1 MSDADKREANCFIY
15 RCSRKP
21 DMYIYLAE
29 KDDFSKV
36 PDAIMNGLG
45 ITEFAMDLALGENS
59 KLARE
64 DPKVVMQNLAD
75 NGFHLQLPDD
85 TPVEELM
92 AKIARHTSHH

>member
-1 MSDADKREANCFIY
+1 MKCFIY

-29 KDDFSKV
+29 EDDFSKV
-36 PDAIMNGLG
+36 PKGIFNSLG
-45 ITEFAMDLALGENS
+45 IVEFAMELKLRADK

-64 DPKVVMQNLAD
+64 EAAVVMKNLED
-75 NGFHLQLPDD
+75 NGFHLQLPDQ

-92 AKIARHTSHH
+92 QRIARGK

>member
-1 MSDADKREANCFIY
+1 MPGMSCYIY

-36 PDAIMNGLG
+36 PATIMNGLG
-45 ITEFAMDLALGENS
+45 ITEFSMELELDADK
-59 KLARE
+59 KLAKE
-64 DPKVVMQNLAD
+64 NAAEVMRNLEE

-85 TPVEELM
+85 TPVEDIM
-92 AKIARHTSHH
+92 AKISRVTSHH